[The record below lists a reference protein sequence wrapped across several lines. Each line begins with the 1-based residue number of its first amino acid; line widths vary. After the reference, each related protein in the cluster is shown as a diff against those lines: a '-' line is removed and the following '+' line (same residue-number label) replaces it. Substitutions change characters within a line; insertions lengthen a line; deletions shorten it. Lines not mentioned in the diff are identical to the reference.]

1 MGHLPANIVMKELE
15 RSIVMPLVN
24 EGSIKLNNT
33 LVLVKPIDVDRI
45 YQKLN
50 TFHKNIQFTVDRF
63 DNETPYF
70 LVIEIFPDGLS
81 VYRKD

>member
-50 TFHKNIQFTVDRF
+50 TVN
-63 DNETPYF
+63 
-70 LVIEIFPDGLS
+70 
-81 VYRKD
+81 

>member
-50 TFHKNIQFTVDRF
+50 TFDKNIQFTVDRF